1 MVNTGNNSTIIL
13 SMRKSGR
20 TTRLADEAIQAL
32 FHLGECYIWDHHLDG
47 KSMQANNYLFEMVM
61 RRLDIEHHHIMDR
74 IQFVKKRE
82 FIKISFKSNEIN

>member
-1 MVNTGNNSTIIL
+1 
-13 SMRKSGR
+13 MRKSGR

-47 KSMQANNYLFEMVM
+47 KNMQANNYLFEMVM

>member
-1 MVNTGNNSTIIL
+1 
-13 SMRKSGR
+13 MRKSGR

-82 FIKISFKSNEIN
+82 FIKIYFKSNEIN